1 MKTHEYFLS
10 HVTFSSS
17 NEVLVVFNISYS
29 HANTNLTEGHFL
41 HEQFLLSRSNH
52 GRCSVKKVFLKI
64 SQI

>member
-1 MKTHEYFLS
+1 MKSYECFLS
-10 HVTFSSS
+10 HVTFLSS

-29 HANTNLTEGHFL
+29 HANTNLAEGHFL